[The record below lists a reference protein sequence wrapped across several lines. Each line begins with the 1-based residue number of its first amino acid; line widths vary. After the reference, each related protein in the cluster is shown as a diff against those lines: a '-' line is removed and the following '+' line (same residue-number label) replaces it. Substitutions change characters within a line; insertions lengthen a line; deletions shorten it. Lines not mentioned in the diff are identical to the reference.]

1 MAAATSSTVAS
12 NKYSK
17 ENKEGRTQNTFF
29 LYPLSFIMKK
39 MFYQKSLNSL
49 PHISYSAKVG
59 HLCMTRSI
67 TGKRDWSCYVA
78 LDKGLTNY
86 GPGANPD

>member
-1 MAAATSSTVAS
+1 
-12 NKYSK
+12 
-17 ENKEGRTQNTFF
+17 
-29 LYPLSFIMKK
+29 